1 MKHTFAR
8 MGRRALSLLLVCCL
22 MLSMVGTAFAIE
34 PAKKYVSLGDSMTN
48 GYGLSGYGE
57 VNGFLEEV
65 ADAYPAQLAEEMGW
79 DLIAQLAISAM
90 RAEDLHFI
98 LDYGTEG
105 AYPGDPYT
113 QDEFVNNRFNDYLDE
128 MGDASKSGVDNVSK
142 IFQENV
148 ADADVISMAVGNANF
163 GVFMLGRITGLLGV
177 LGDTAEGDEWIDFE
191 AVLSQLSEED
201 KAVVLKIYNQVM
213 DAAKAYVPGEK
224 ADVIDALGNVLGYTV
239 ASYVLN
245 VNGALDRIVE
255 LNPDAEII
263 IVGIMNTF
271 AGMDVAVE
279 IDGVT
284 QTIDMGIIM
293 APIIESMNAYLAALP
308 AAKQAKGLYPKA
320 SFYYAEAS
328 DVAMLVSEY
337 KNEIYNT
344 ESVIRARFVTE
355 VVNTVFAQMPGMG
368 LVKISLADVVA
379 YEAMTAAQK
388 VAYAAQN
395 TAKATSIAVYLAFEQ
410 AILASTDLEVLDAN
424 AFMALATGLDDIF
437 AGVFA
442 GYEENLAA
450 AMAESINEKSG
461 NWKDIRAILLG
472 QLKNTPYTSSENM
485 QDFLFQGSAEDTRY
499 VYGSIRAMLMD
510 ILENGVEAAAKK
522 VANAIAIDMTQVG
535 YDTLR
540 VMGMADTAAQIKAI
554 ADEVVNGIYDGCV
567 AAYTLLE
574 TPDALGAALVAD
586 ETVFTLLNLFAR
598 MLIGNGIGCHP
609 SAAGHDT
616 LTAVIAKSYNEGYT
630 PTDAIT
636 DKTIEAAKIVA
647 GLIEEYYDE
656 AYAYAYAEAK
666 EAGYIDAAVAG
677 IDAVIAQL
685 MGIDVS
691 ETEMTDEFKAEL
703 AGEIEEIIE
712 TLNAAKALVLEA
724 DVLDQAA
731 LDALMAMLDEAGEAI
746 ENLKNLA
753 VQAGVDV
760 NQLVIIP
767 ALDAAYT
774 KLVEEVLPAIDAK
787 LQAAVAAGTAWL
799 MEKAQEAYDALVDAI
814 VEALPAA
821 DEFLYDWLYNNPE
834 KVIAFFNE
842 YGDDMIAFLDE
853 YKEEIGAVL
862 GYILVTYGEEV
873 AEFVMENP
881 EEVLK
886 AMVEWY
892 ETYGEKTWAMIDV
905 YLEALGVYDIIGEGI
920 EYVEGKFNQA
930 LAMLGDEAEEAVRAA
945 VAKLQDAI
953 ADALDKAEELKGQIE
968 DQIDDLY
975 EQLEELEKELADKKA
990 ELENA
995 ADEMKAEIEAA
1006 IKEIEAAIAQVEAA
1020 IAKLQQQL
1028 AVIAEKAEALF
1039 AAVLGLNDAVET
1051 MIAEGLNA
1059 GMAAVQAALNGIADA
1074 AVELAAAI
1082 AQDAAD
1088 EMAEAVE
1095 DIKGLLNKIYVENV
1109 TDNYVIGEDSYYV
1122 ALGDAD
1128 AYGKSADLLTQA
1140 LGMCDQHANLTVEGM
1155 TAAALLA
1162 YMDVFAEEIEKAD
1175 MITVGFGAN
1184 EFTRF
1189 VASQVK
1195 AAMYGKEIAEMDW
1208 VALLGEEGAAA
1219 VAEKLAEMKAD
1230 FVAEGVH
1237 ESYADIMTLAVES
1250 YAFSYMVHLATYA
1263 LAVEEIHAINPE
1275 ALVVLVGMYN
1285 PMNGVIVD
1293 LGESQVDLGE
1303 YLRYLVDLSNLYSL
1317 SYAILADETIF
1328 VDAPAVET
1336 ESTGRVV
1343 SVVNFVAELVY
1354 SENALEAYNPT
1365 DAGYEYIA
1373 EQILKALN
1381 PSFVATGLLGD
1392 ADNNGVVDY
1401 IDAMLILQ
1409 YHTGV
1414 ADETELNLCVCDVD
1428 KSGAVDYID
1437 AMMVLQFHTG
1447 VIREF

>member
-22 MLSMVGTAFAIE
+22 MLSMVGTAFATE
-34 PAKKYVSLGDSMTN
+34 PTKKYVSLGDSMTN

-113 QDEFVNNRFNDYLDE
+113 QDEFVEGRFNDYLDE
-128 MGDASKSGVDNVSK
+128 MGDASKSGVDNVSR

-163 GVFMLGRITGLLGV
+163 GVFLLGRITGLLGV
-177 LGDTAEGDEWIDFE
+177 LGDTAEGDEWIDFN
-191 AVLSQLSEED
+191 AVLSQLNEED
-201 KAVVLKIYNQVM
+201 KAVVMNVYNQVM
-213 DAAKAYVPGEK
+213 DAAKAYLPAEYAG
-224 ADVIDALGNVLGYTV
+224 VIDALGNVIGYTV

-271 AGMDVAVE
+271 AGMDVSVE
-279 IDGVT
+279 IDGVV

-293 APIIESMNAYLAALP
+293 APVIESMNAYLAALP
-308 AAKQAKGLYPKA
+308 AAKQAKGLYPEV
-320 SFYYAEAS
+320 SFCYAEA
-328 DVAMLVSEY
+328 DNVAMLVSEY
-337 KNEIYNT
+337 KTEIKNT
-344 ESVIRARFVTE
+344 ESVIRKRFVDE
-355 VVNTVFAQMPGMG
+355 VVDTVFAQIPGMG
-368 LVKISLADVVA
+368 LVEITLEDVVA
-379 YEAMTAAQK
+379 YEAMSAVQK
-388 VAYAAQN
+388 VGFAAQN

-410 AILASTDLEVLDAN
+410 AILASTDLEVLDAA
-424 AFMALATGLDDIF
+424 AFMALASGLDDIF

-442 GYEENLAA
+442 GYDANLTGAIA
-450 AMAESINEKSG
+450 KSVSEKSG
-461 NWKDIRAILLG
+461 YWNEVSGIVLAQLQGTVYVG
-472 QLKNTPYTSSENM
+472 QEPMAE
-485 QDFLFQGSAEDTRY
+485 FLFQGAEDDTRF
-499 VYGSIRAMLMD
+499 VYADLQAMLMD
-510 ILENGVEAAAKK
+510 ILVNGENAAFKK
-522 VANAIAIDMTQVG
+522 VANAIALDLTQMS

-540 VMGMADTAAQIKAI
+540 VLGMAAQAQQIKGI
-554 ADEVVNGIYDGCV
+554 AEEVVGGVANGYV
-567 AAYTLLE
+567 SAYTLLE
-574 TPDALGAALVAD
+574 TPDALGAALCAD
-586 ETVFTLLNLFAR
+586 NTVFSLLHLFAR

-616 LTAVIAKSYNEGYT
+616 LTAAIAKAYNEGYT
-630 PTDAIT
+630 PEDALT
-636 DKTIEAAKIVA
+636 DKTIEAAKIVV
-647 GLIEEYYDE
+647 GLIAEYYDE

-666 EAGYIDAAVAG
+666 EAGYIDDLVAG
-677 IDAVIAQL
+677 IDDVIAQL
-685 MGIDVS
+685 MSIDVS
-691 ETEMTDEFKAEL
+691 GTEMTDEFKAEL
-703 AGEIEEIIE
+703 AGEIEEIVEI
-712 TLNAAKALVLEA
+712 LNAAKALVLEA

-731 LDALMAMLDEAGEAI
+731 LDALVAMLDEAGEAI
-746 ENLKNLA
+746 ENLKKLA

-760 NQLVIIP
+760 NQLAIIP
-767 ALDAAYT
+767 ALEDAYA
-774 KLVEEVLPAIDAK
+774 KLVDEVLPTIDAK

-842 YGDDMIAFLDE
+842 YGDDMINFLDE

-862 GYILVTYGEEV
+862 GYIVMNYGEEV
-873 AEFVMENP
+873 AEFVMEHP
-881 EEVLK
+881 AEILK
-886 AMVEWY
+886 AMVEWCD
-892 ETYGEKTWAMIDV
+892 TYGEKTWAMIDV

-920 EYVEGKFNQA
+920 ANVENQFSQ
-930 LAMLGDEAEEAVRAA
+930 MLDLLDAKTAEAVKAA
-945 VAKLQDAI
+945 VAKLQQSI
-953 ADALDKAEELKGQIE
+953 ADVLDQADELKEQVKDQIE
-968 DQIDDLY
+968 DLT
-975 EQLEELEKELADKKA
+975 EKLETLEKDLADKKA

-995 ADEMKAEIEAA
+995 AEDAKAEIEAA
-1006 IKEIEAAIAQVEAA
+1006 IKEIEAAIAQTEAE

-1028 AVIAEKAEALF
+1028 IVIAEKAEALF
-1039 AAVLGLNDAVET
+1039 VAVLGLNDAVET

-1059 GMAAVQAALNGIADA
+1059 GMVAIQSALNNVGLA
-1074 AVELAAAI
+1074 AVELAGAI
-1082 AQDAAD
+1082 AEEAAA
-1088 EMAEAVE
+1088 EMAKAVE
-1095 DIKGLLNKIYVENV
+1095 EIKGLLNKIYIENV
-1109 TDNYVIGEDSYYV
+1109 TDNYVITEDSYYV

-1140 LGMCDQHANLTVEGM
+1140 MGMCNQHANLTVEGM

-1162 YMDVFAEEIEKAD
+1162 NMDVFAEEIEKAD

-1184 EFTRF
+1184 VFTGF

-1195 AAMYGKEIAEMDW
+1195 AAMYGREIAEMDW
-1208 VALLGEEGAAA
+1208 VALLGEDGAAA
-1219 VAEKLAEMKAD
+1219 IAEELAEMKAD
-1230 FVAEGVH
+1230 FVAEGVS
-1237 ESYADIMTLAVES
+1237 ETYADIMALAVES

-1263 LAVEEIHAINPE
+1263 AAVEEIHAINPE

-1303 YLRYLVDLSNLYSL
+1303 YLRYLVDLSNVYSL

-1336 ESTGRVV
+1336 NSTGRVV

-1365 DAGYEYIA
+1365 EAGYEYIK

-1392 ADNNGVVDY
+1392 ADNNGEVDY

-1414 ADETELNLCVCDVD
+1414 AEESELNLCCCDVD
-1428 KSGAVDYID
+1428 KSGEVDYID
-1437 AMMVLQFHTG
+1437 AMMVLQYHTG
-1447 VIREF
+1447 VITEF